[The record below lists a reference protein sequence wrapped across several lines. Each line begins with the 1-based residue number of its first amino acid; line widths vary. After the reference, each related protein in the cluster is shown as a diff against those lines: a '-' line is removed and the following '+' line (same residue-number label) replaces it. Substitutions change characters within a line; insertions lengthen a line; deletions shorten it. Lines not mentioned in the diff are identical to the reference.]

1 MILNL
6 WMENTLHVKVFKN
19 TSLSC
24 IFPSF
29 EAAHSTIK
37 YVTVPVLAK
46 KKKISPFGAIKYTEL
61 KADT

>member
-46 KKKISPFGAIKYTEL
+46 KKKKNLTFWSYKIHRIES
-61 KADT
+61 

>member
-46 KKKISPFGAIKYTEL
+46 KKKKNLTFWSYQIHRIES
-61 KADT
+61 